1 MSEPLVNVTRG
12 PIVESVH
19 YGDIAVVDHTGRLLA
34 FAGDP
39 YRVTY
44 LRSAAKPLQALNV
57 LLSGAADRFAFTDE
71 ELAIMCASH
80 YGEDY
85 HQKVIQGRPEVRRSL
100 FHQPLGLRAAAA
112 GPCAAGHL
120 EL

>member
-57 LLSGAADRFAFTDE
+57 LLSGAADRDRKSTR
-71 ELAIMCASH
+71 LNSSH
-80 YGEDY
+80 
-85 HQKVIQGRPEVRRSL
+85 
-100 FHQPLGLRAAAA
+100 
-112 GPCAAGHL
+112 
-120 EL
+120 